1 MRTKTALAGKAGR
14 ERGGP
19 DQLRQALRGLLA
31 WMPDRRHLRCMR
43 EQRIVETRVAVED
56 IAAAYAALGDVED
69 AGDD

>member
-1 MRTKTALAGKAGR
+1 MTRKTELASKAGR

-31 WMPDRRHLRCMR
+31 WMPDRRHLACMR
-43 EQRIVETRVAVED
+43 EQRIVETRVAVDD

-69 AGDD
+69 ASDD